1 MAGSK
6 ASLNG
11 HTGHTEPTRPTIAVA
26 MPEPERTEVIEAMAE
41 AGFETI
47 ALAPGA
53 SLAEAFSPASPTIV
67 AVLDLVGDPSG
78 ALANVEEAR
87 RGRPGALSVLFTADD
102 SELDA
107 LEAAGVDPSDE
118 IMLRPFSVEALR
130 WRLEAMSIR
139 AQVPTVT
146 GGDSVFAG
154 GSVDTDW
161 APAAP
166 VFAIFNPKGGV
177 GKTTIAT
184 NLAAVLQIRKQMNVL
199 LLDGDTVTGHVG
211 LSLGLATG
219 RSAADSWS
227 DEDAGYGHESLL
239 DLAAVHGSGIRVVA
253 LATNPLSHPNLVPT
267 RVADAIMEARRSVD
281 AIVVDLHPSYS
292 EVNLAVFAI
301 ADKILVPVTPDLP
314 AMRAAIQLK
323 EVASEIGVRDR
334 LAMIINRANSGVTV
348 ADMEETVGLSAVA
361 HIRSAG
367 LHFVW
372 SSNAGKTLID
382 KFPRHPVAQDF
393 EHLADR
399 LLAVHAGQPLPE
411 RARDTSSLLKNL
423 FGRKAISE
431 A

>member
-1 MAGSK
+1 VYA
-6 ASLNG
+6 
-11 HTGHTEPTRPTIAVA
+11 
-26 MPEPERTEVIEAMAE
+26 AE
-41 AGFETI
+41 EG
-47 ALAPGA
+47 
-53 SLAEAFSPASPTIV
+53 
-67 AVLDLVGDPSG
+67 
-78 ALANVEEAR
+78 
-87 RGRPGALSVLFTADD
+87 
-102 SELDA
+102 ELDG
-107 LEAAGVDPSDE
+107 LEAAGVDQTDE

-139 AQVPTVT
+139 AQVPTT
-146 GGDSVFAG
+146 AGGDSVLAG
-154 GSVDTDW
+154 GNVDADW

-166 VFAIFNPKGGV
+166 VFAVFNPKGGV

-184 NLAAVLQIRKQMNVL
+184 NLAAVLQLRRHLNVL

-211 LSLGLATG
+211 LSLGMPTG
-219 RSAADSWS
+219 RSAADSWA
-227 DEDAGYGHESLL
+227 DEDAGYGHETLL
-239 DLAAVHGSGIRVVA
+239 ELAATHSSGIRVA
-253 LATNPLSHPNLVPT
+253 SLSTNPLTHGNLEAT
-267 RVADAIMEARRSVD
+267 RVADAIMEARRGVD

-292 EVNLAVFAI
+292 EVNLAVFGI
-301 ADKILVPVTPDLP
+301 ADRILVPVTPDLP

-323 EVASEIGVRDR
+323 DVAAEIGVKDR

-382 KFPRHPVAQDF
+382 KFPKHPAAQDF

-399 LLAVHAGQPLPE
+399 LLAVHAGQPAPQ
-411 RARDTSSLLKNL
+411 RQRDSSSLLKSL